1 MPGTESL
8 IGQTISHCLI
18 VVKLSGA
25 GEVCTRALD
34 WSHRVPRLRG
44 VLLVQAVALVFVA
57 LAPKAQAQGLA
68 TPPAAA
74 ASSSSSP
81 ADRVYRNGVIFTADA
96 RNRTAEALAIR
107 DGRIVYVGSNQG
119 VAPFVGASTASV
131 DLEGRFLMPGLVDGH
146 MHPLEAGVQ
155 LLKCSLNYE
164 SLTIAEMQQRIQT
177 CLDHSAS
184 EDSNAWLE
192 VVSWFQESMRPAGVK
207 TNRATLDALKTTRPI
222 LVISSFGH
230 TALANT
236 RALALARL
244 TASTPDPIGGKIW
257 RDDHGEPTGLLED
270 SAYAVISDLLPKPT
284 DAEYVAA
291 AKAALKAMSR
301 QGITSFL
308 DAAAALESMSAFTA
322 VRRAGGLTARA
333 HFAPVIEP
341 KEAGDL
347 PGAVARVVAFAKQ
360 YDDGAIARLPGITVR
375 NAKLFLDGVIAA
387 PAITGAVRE
396 PYLINAGT
404 AEKPHWVPGPSRGP
418 AVYFAADALATVLVE
433 LGRAGIDPH
442 MHADGDGAVHAAL
455 DGTEALRKALPTADI
470 RPAIAHD
477 EIVEPADFP
486 RYKLLGTIPVLSF
499 QWEKPAGDTL
509 GLTNYFGPARMKI
522 LEPAGLLAA
531 AGARIAF
538 GSDWPV
544 DKLDEWFAL
553 KVGVTRTNAPSAP
566 PEYSGRLGDD
576 PGLSREAVLRAAT
589 IDAAYELHEDD
600 VTGSIEVGKF
610 ADLIVLDR
618 NPFKVPAEEIA
629 KIQVLETVVGGNI
642 VYETSMVS
650 GVR

>member
-1 MPGTESL
+1 M
-8 IGQTISHCLI
+8 IGQPVSHSRSVI
-18 VVKLSGA
+18 KFG
-25 GEVCTRALD
+25 GVCKTRVRALH
-34 WSHRVPRLRG
+34 WSQSVPRPRWALF
-44 VLLVQAVALVFVA
+44 VQTVALILVA
-57 LAPKAQAQGLA
+57 LAPKAQAQGLT
-68 TPPAAA
+68 TPPAATA
-74 ASSSSSP
+74 PSSSSSA

-119 VAPFVGASTASV
+119 VAPFVGAATVSV
-131 DLEGRFLMPGLVDGH
+131 DLKGRFLMPGLIDGH

-164 SLTIAEMQQRIQT
+164 SLTIAEMQRRIQT

-184 EDSNAWLE
+184 KDANAWLE
-192 VVSWFQESMRPAGVK
+192 VVNWFQESMRPAGVK
-207 TNRATLDALKTTRPI
+207 TSRATLDALKTTRPI

-236 RALALARL
+236 RALALARI
-244 TASTPDPIGGKIW
+244 TAGTPDPIGGKIW

-270 SAYAVISDLLPKPT
+270 SAYAVFSDLLPKPT

-291 AKAALKAMSR
+291 ATAALKAMSR

-308 DAAAALESMSAFTA
+308 DAAAPSESMSAFTA
-322 VRRAGGLTARA
+322 LRRAGGLTARA

-347 PGAVARVVAFAKQ
+347 AGAVARVVEFAKQ
-360 YDDGAIARLPGITVR
+360 YDDGAIARTPGITVR
-375 NAKLFLDGVIAA
+375 NAKMFLDGVIAA
-387 PAITGAVRE
+387 PALTGAVSE
-396 PYLINAGT
+396 PYLTNAGT

-418 AVYFAADALATVLVE
+418 AVYFPPDALATVLVE

-455 DGTEALRKALPTADI
+455 DGITALRKALPTADI

-477 EIVEPADFP
+477 EIVVPADFP
-486 RYKLLGTIPVLSF
+486 RYKMLGAIPVLSF

-522 LEPAGLLAA
+522 LEPAGFLEA

-566 PEYSGRLGDD
+566 PEYGGRLGDD

-589 IDAAYELHEDD
+589 INAAYELHEDEA
-600 VTGSIEVGKF
+600 TGSIEVGKF
-610 ADLIVLDR
+610 ADIIVLDR
-618 NPFKVPAEEIA
+618 NPLKVPAEEIA
-629 KIQVLETVVGGNI
+629 KIQVLETVVGGNT
-642 VYETSMVS
+642 VYEASAVP
-650 GVR
+650 GEQ

>member
-1 MPGTESL
+1 MPATDSL
-8 IGQTISHCLI
+8 ISQTIAHYRI
-18 VVKLSGA
+18 IIKLG
-25 GEVCTRALD
+25 GTCKVCASALD
-34 WSHRVPRLRG
+34 WSHRVPKLRWA
-44 VLLVQAVALVFVA
+44 LLVQALALVV
-57 LAPKAQAQGLA
+57 LASKAQAQGLT

-74 ASSSSSP
+74 ASLSSSP

-107 DGRIVYVGSNQG
+107 DGRIVYVGSNQD
-119 VAPFVGASTASV
+119 VAPFVGAATASV
-131 DLEGRFLMPGLVDGH
+131 DLQGRFLMPGLIDGH

-155 LLKCSLNYE
+155 LMKCSLNYE
-164 SLTIAEMQQRIQT
+164 SLTIAEMQKRIQA
-177 CLDHSAS
+177 CLGHTAS
-184 EDSNAWLE
+184 EDVNAWLE

-230 TALANT
+230 SALANT
-236 RALALARL
+236 RALALARI

-270 SAYAVISDLLPKPT
+270 SAYAVFSDLLPKPT

-291 AKAALKAMSR
+291 AKAALKAMNR

-308 DAAAALESMSAFTA
+308 DAAAPLESMSSFTA

-333 HFAPVIEP
+333 HFAPVIAP
-341 KEAGDL
+341 KEVGDL
-347 PGAVARVVAFAKQ
+347 SRAVARVVAFAKQ
-360 YDDGAIARLPGITVR
+360 YDDGAIARPPGITVR

-387 PAITGAVRE
+387 PALTGAVRE
-396 PYLINAGT
+396 PYFMNSGT
-404 AEKPHWVPGPSRGP
+404 AEKPNWVPGHSRGP
-418 AVYFAADALATVLVE
+418 AVYFSADALATVLVE

-442 MHADGDGAVHAAL
+442 MHADGDSAVHAAL

-486 RYKLLGTIPVLSF
+486 RYKMLGAIPVLSF

-531 AGARIAF
+531 SGARIAF

-553 KVGVTRTNAPSAP
+553 KVGVTRTNAPSAL
-566 PEYSGRLGDD
+566 PEYSGKLGDD
-576 PGLSREAVLRAAT
+576 PGLSREAVLRAVT
-589 IDAAYELHEDD
+589 IDAAYELHEDEA
-600 VTGSIEVGKF
+600 TGSIEVGKF

-618 NPFKVPAEEIA
+618 NPLKVPAEEIA
-629 KIQVLETVVGGNI
+629 EIQVLETVVGGDI
-642 VYETSMVS
+642 VYEASAVP